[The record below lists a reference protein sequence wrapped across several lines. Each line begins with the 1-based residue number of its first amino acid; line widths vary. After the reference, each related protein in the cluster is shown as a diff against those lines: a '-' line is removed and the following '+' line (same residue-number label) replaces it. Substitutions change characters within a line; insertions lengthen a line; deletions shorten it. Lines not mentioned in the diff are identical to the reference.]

1 MAAAAREQRS
11 GAERGRVAS
20 PTQRNATSPSARE
33 HAELPRSASFTY
45 LGPAKDGAY
54 EQYGQ
59 PNIVE
64 IRIPSANYVAHSS
77 DAADLSPS
85 DTDTPA
91 RSACPTPDEHVAA
104 VAPPQVSEIIDQ
116 LRGSSADGQR
126 NQRNDDARSSLESS
140 IRDSRASVESNRTVS
155 TAASTPVSS
164 QRPSVNKSFSRPFSK
179 RQSWHQS
186 MSSTPSRSPSPVKPE
201 SAFSSDET
209 LDEARPTLQRSDSG
223 RRKSLVRR
231 LSVKL
236 TKDSKS
242 KRDASSSGDE
252 DGGKPGHHR
261 TAFLRRKSSHG
272 GSAIPKLTNAENK
285 ADHVPPVPAMPKL
298 PKSFSTDRLPVV
310 RVGSGTTDRAAP
322 MPKML
327 TPDKEHRS
335 SPLSMMRKKD
345 ELWSV
350 FRSLDADYAK
360 FTAKS
365 SAFKANVVRNSLIP
379 FLRTYATHP
388 SNRTLRLEDL
398 DRRANIL
405 NKWWTGLIELL
416 HGRNNQS
423 ISGTDRPVILDGV
436 SGIMER
442 PEWRLSPSPFCALK
456 DRVKVSAAGSQSS
469 TSLGSMSTSSDFL
482 SESVHHNVRNIFVQN
497 LSSQMAFVVDKMS
510 LRQASASLVAFCG
523 KACAYAFMFV
533 PGMADVLVRLWD
545 LSMDTIRRVLAE
557 SGIEKFDQMD
567 DSNDQLVNFPPAL
580 HQLGFTSLMKIVRRL
595 RTPPPLPLGTTHVDW
610 WGHWVERWSGRESD
624 LFYMFVKQFHVL
636 TTDFLN
642 PESTE
647 KEQMCAPGLLLVHA
661 QILTNLDATIHREA
675 NQANQ
680 GAAASSSSTTFD
692 ELLGDVDATAST
704 FPILPNNAVR
714 LMAENRLIMLIR
726 DFLSD
731 RTSDHPIARE
741 LFAQSF
747 NRLLQAA
754 TRGTSMFD
762 HNACNTLLDF
772 LEEALVILVRYEQ
785 LRDDGPLIDSNF
797 WHTVCRKMIESE
809 NTMTEIRLY
818 AFLHTVWNVLVPDTG
833 RKSAL
838 CTSVLLDPEVFESR
852 FNHWCPMVRAYFMRL
867 ICWRVARYDG
877 EEHGGDLEV
886 LEVIQERLRTT
897 WSHYLY
903 LCNQAER
910 EQGLQ
915 PVTTPCNPAPG
926 RRLLIVRTDNQVT
939 HNNTFLSFDGILRAG
954 ESPTQSK
961 EPPWK
966 RASMAANLIDTIEMR
981 PASAASSFVESDTES
996 QEKGIGGF
1004 LRKMMGGRS
1013 KSQDPSK
1020 GNTPDDKTKPLPKDP
1035 HAVTRAATA
1044 DEVSSPPDTPAKP
1057 STAPVPQFRSLS
1069 FKFSLEFQ
1077 PGNKS
1082 QPPLRLFPP
1091 RLPLAAQVYLQ
1102 NSTKKFNSN
1111 GAVIPTRPAK
1121 PMGESVARSRYAGRA
1136 LAEWAVVIGECQ
1148 SFFERRKKEGVPSEK
1163 LVETPTL
1170 GVENFKRPG

>member
-1 MAAAAREQRS
+1 MATTARDQRT
-11 GAERGRVAS
+11 GAERGRVSS
-20 PTQRNATSPSARE
+20 PTQRNANATSPTARE

-64 IRIPSANYVAHSS
+64 IRIPPANYVAKSS
-77 DAADLSPS
+77 DTADLSPS
-85 DTDTPA
+85 DTVTPA
-91 RSACPTPDEHVAA
+91 ISGCPTPDEHVAA
-104 VAPPQVSEIIDQ
+104 AAPPQVFDIIDQ
-116 LRGSSADGQR
+116 LRDSSADGQR
-126 NQRNDDARSSLESS
+126 NQRNDETRSSRESS
-140 IRDSRASVESNRTVS
+140 LRDSRASVESSRTVS

-186 MSSTPSRSPSPVKPE
+186 LSSTPSRSPSPIKPE

-209 LDEARPTLQRSDSG
+209 LDDAGPTLQRSDSG

-236 TKDSKS
+236 TKESKS

-252 DGGKPGHHR
+252 ESGKPGSHR
-261 TAFLRRKSSHG
+261 PGFLRRRSSRGGAAISKVTTAEDKS
-272 GSAIPKLTNAENK
+272 AKI
-285 ADHVPPVPAMPKL
+285 PPVPAMPKL

-310 RVGSGTTDRAAP
+310 RVGTGSTDRAAP

-335 SPLSMMRKKD
+335 SPLSIMKKKD
-345 ELWSV
+345 ELWGV
-350 FRSLDADYAK
+350 FRSLDGDYAK
-360 FTAKS
+360 FSAKS

-388 SNRTLRLEDL
+388 SNRTLRPEDL

-423 ISGTDRPVILDGV
+423 ISGTDRPAILDGV

-456 DRVKVSAAGSQSS
+456 DRVKVSIAGSQSS
-469 TSLGSMSTSSDFL
+469 TSLGSTSTSSDFL

-497 LSSQMAFVVDKMS
+497 LTSQMAFVVDKMS

-545 LSMDTIRRVLAE
+545 LPMDTIRRVLAE
-557 SGIEKFDQMD
+557 SGIEKFDQME

-595 RTPPPLPLGTTHVDW
+595 RVPPPLPLGTSHVDW

-636 TTDFLN
+636 TTDFLHSQ
-642 PESTE
+642 STE

-661 QILTNLDATIHREA
+661 QILINLDATIHREA

-785 LRDDGPLIDSNF
+785 LRDDGPLIDSGF
-797 WHTVCRKMIESE
+797 WQTVCRKMIDSE

-818 AFLHTVWNVLVPDTG
+818 AFLHTVWNVLVPDKE

-838 CTSVLLDPEVFESR
+838 CANVLLDPEVFESR

-877 EEHGGDLEV
+877 EEHGDDLEV
-886 LEVIQERLRTT
+886 LEAIQERLQTT

-910 EQGLQ
+910 EQSLQ

-981 PASAASSFVESDTES
+981 PASAASSFVESESES
-996 QEKGIGGF
+996 QDKGIGGF

-1013 KSQDPSK
+1013 KSQA
-1020 GNTPDDKTKPLPKDP
+1020 NTPDEKPKSSPAAP
-1035 HAVTRAATA
+1035 QAITRAATA
-1044 DEVSSPPDTPAKP
+1044 EQGSSPPDTPSKP
-1057 STAPVPQFRSLS
+1057 SAPPVPQFRSLS

-1077 PGNKS
+1077 PGNKA
-1082 QPPLRLFPP
+1082 QPSLRLFPP

-1102 NSTKKFNSN
+1102 TSSKKFHSN

-1163 LVETPTL
+1163 QVETPTL